1 MLKLANKSLLPIALP
16 IGFNIVVW
24 CNGFNYDERGPE
36 AATTA
41 AMTMLMVLLGIA
53 LQKLSS
59 DDM

>member
-1 MLKLANKSLLPIALP
+1 MFKLAKRCLPSIALP

-36 AATTA
+36 AAATA
-41 AMTMLMVLLGIA
+41 AVTMVMILLGIA
-53 LQKLSS
+53 LQKLSA